1 MNVDTVTKEDISVY
15 RLNPVSLP
23 THPMTNSRFSIVIP
37 AKDEA
42 ESLGDLL
49 KEISAALG
57 GDSFEVIVVDD
68 GSMDGTADVL
78 QRLAEVHPFLR
89 CLVHAQCCGKSA
101 AILTGVRAARAPL
114 IATLDDDGQND
125 PCYLPALLALMAEPG
140 VGLAAGQRIKHAHPQ
155 AKRIGSRFANRLRAR
170 LLHDN
175 TRDTAC
181 GLKAF
186 RRDVFLRLPYFD
198 KMHRF
203 LPALVQRDGLAVRH
217 LDVVDRD
224 RLHGRSKYGVI
235 DRAIVGLFDLV
246 GVHWLIKRRRRV
258 PQTTEVFSNSD

>member
-1 MNVDTVTKEDISVY
+1 
-15 RLNPVSLP
+15 
-23 THPMTNSRFSIVIP
+23 MTSPRFSIVIP
-37 AKDEA
+37 SKDEA
-42 ESLGDLL
+42 ESLPGLL
-49 KEISAALG
+49 REISTVLA
-57 GDSFEVIVVDD
+57 GDSCEVIVVDD
-68 GSMDGTADVL
+68 GSTDDTAGVL
-78 QRLAEVHPFLR
+78 QQLAVVHPFLR
-89 CLVHAQCCGKSA
+89 RLVHAQCCGKSA

-114 IATLDDDGQND
+114 IATLDADGQND

-140 VGLAAGQRIKHAHPQ
+140 VGLAAGQRIKHAHSH
-155 AKRIGSRFANRLRAR
+155 AKRIGSRFANGLRAW

-186 RRDVFLRLPYFD
+186 RRDVFLCLPYFD
-198 KMHRF
+198 TMHRF

-235 DRAIVGLFDLV
+235 DRAILGFFDLV
-246 GVHWLIKRRRRV
+246 GVRWLIKRRRRV
-258 PQTTEVFSNSD
+258 PQAKEVFSNSD